1 MRHIALVMYPQFT
14 ALDLLGP
21 HHMLSL
27 QLDVKVHL
35 VAETLQPVTS
45 DLGLTLLPTTTFDT
59 CTDPVDVLV
68 VPGGTAGTVAA
79 MQNAALLA
87 FVRRCAATA
96 AWTCSVCT
104 GSLVLGAAGLLHG
117 RRATSHWVALDELS
131 HYGATPMAARVVED
145 GSIITGGGVTAGLDF
160 GLALLAKMTST
171 DHARK
176 AQLMCEYDPAPPFD
190 AGSPARAGE
199 PLAAQTSAIFAPF
212 LSKLQAVRP
221 QSAG

>member
-27 QLDVKVHL
+27 QFDVKVHL

-45 DLGLTLLPTTTFDT
+45 DMGLTVVPTATFDS
-59 CTDPVDVLV
+59 CPGPVDVLV

-87 FVRRCAATA
+87 FVRRCAERTT
-96 AWTCSVCT
+96 WTCSVCT
-104 GSLVLGAAGLLHG
+104 GSLVLGAAGLLQG
-117 RRATSHWVALDELS
+117 RRATSHWVALDELA
-131 HYGATPMAARVVED
+131 HYGATPVAARVVED
-145 GSIITGGGVTAGLDF
+145 GPIVTGGGVTAGLDF
-160 GLALLAKMTST
+160 GLALLAKMTSVE
-171 DHARK
+171 HARK
-176 AQLMCEYDPAPPFD
+176 AQLMSEYDPAPPFD

-199 PLAAQTSAIFAPF
+199 ALAAQTRALFAPF
-212 LSKLQAVRP
+212 LAKLEAVRP
-221 QSAG
+221 RRAG

>member
-1 MRHIALVMYPQFT
+1 MRHIALVMYPRFT

-96 AWTCSVCT
+96 TWTCSVCT

-131 HYGATPMAARVVED
+131 YYGATPMAARVVED
-145 GSIITGGGVTAGLDF
+145 GPIITGGGVTAGLDF
-160 GLALLAKMTST
+160 GLALLAKMTSV

-199 PLAAQTSAIFAPF
+199 PLAAQTKAIFAPF
-212 LSKLQAVRP
+212 LAKLEAVRP